1 MRILHTSDWH
11 LGKRLLHF
19 SRLEEQR
26 SVLNEIIVLAEQ
38 EAVDLVLIS
47 GDLFDSFVPP
57 VEAQELL
64 YSALKEL
71 SRGGSRPVIA
81 IAGNHDSADSI
92 QAPDALAR
100 LHGIILAGYP
110 HLQLPM
116 IKTDGN
122 VQISFPFP
130 GLLELEFPA
139 PGMPPVRIIATPY
152 ANERRFHQ
160 IFQNLEILTAEGEGL
175 VERLTAFWK
184 AAADSFFKPETV
196 NILMAHLFCTAGR
209 EVGEDTAALQEPE
222 DEKPILYPGGLPPV
236 PVSAFPE
243 YTQYV
248 ALGHLHRKQ
257 LVAERPFP
265 VCYPGSPL
273 AYSRSEAEQR
283 KYVLIIDI
291 EAGETPV
298 ISESELHSGRS
309 ILRPRVHGVDEA
321 LSWLRNHKESYV
333 EMTLELEDYLSS
345 KERRSLYESHPRLLT
360 LIPEVSSVPQPDERG
375 AADLD
380 RPIEELFADYF
391 AIAHEG
397 NRPPDEIMGLFH
409 EVLASRE
416 EGTE

>member
-11 LGKRLLHF
+11 LGKRLLQF

-26 SVLNEIIVLAEQ
+26 SVLKEIVELAEQ

-47 GDLFDSFVPP
+47 GDLFDSFIPP

-92 QAPDALAR
+92 QAPDVLAR

-110 HLQLPM
+110 HLQLPG
-116 IKTDGN
+116 IKTEGD

-130 GLLELEFPA
+130 GLLELKFPA
-139 PGMPPVRIIATPY
+139 PGTPLVRVIATPY

-160 IFQNLEILTAEGEGL
+160 IFQSLEIPTMDGEGL

-184 AAADSFFKPETV
+184 TAADSFFQKESV
-196 NILMAHLFCTAGR
+196 NILMAHLFCIAGR
-209 EVGEDTAALQEPE
+209 KDEEDADALREPE

-236 PVSAFPE
+236 PARAFPE

-248 ALGHLHRKQ
+248 ALGHLHGKQ
-257 LVAERPFP
+257 LVAEKPFP

-273 AYSRSEAEQR
+273 AYSRSEAEQQ
-283 KYVLIIDI
+283 KYVLIADI
-291 EAGETPV
+291 EAGKTPV
-298 ISESELHSGRS
+298 ITEIELHRGRS
-309 ILRPRVHGVDEA
+309 ILRPRVRGVAEA
-321 LSWLRNHKESYV
+321 LSWLRDHTESYV
-333 EMTLELEDYLSS
+333 EMTLELDDYLSS
-345 KERRSLYESHPRLLT
+345 KDRRSLYESHPRLLT
-360 LIPEVSSVPQPDERG
+360 LIPEVSSVPQSDERG

-391 AIAHEG
+391 AAGHEG
-397 NRPPDEIMGLFH
+397 NKPPDEIMGLFH
-409 EVLASRE
+409 EVLANSE
-416 EGTE
+416 EEAQ